1 VLANGVAY
9 SQDQFSRFANY
20 VMQDDLLMETM
31 TVRECLDFA
40 ASLKVKGSKD
50 ERTTVVTN
58 IIKAFKL
65 EKC

>member
-1 VLANGVAY
+1 
-9 SQDQFSRFANY
+9 
-20 VMQDDLLMETM
+20 METM

-40 ASLKVKGSKD
+40 ASLKVKGSKG
-50 ERTTVVTN
+50 ERTNIVTN